1 MQAGARRVAPAL
13 TYGIG
18 RRVLKKQRKVRIAPK
33 LRAFRAE
40 TRAHA
45 CACDPVMSLLTVELF
60 DRLDPPAC

>member
-1 MQAGARRVAPAL
+1 MGSGGVC
-13 TYGIG
+13 
-18 RRVLKKQRKVRIAPK
+18 LKKKRKVRIAPK
-33 LRAFRAE
+33 LRAFRAA